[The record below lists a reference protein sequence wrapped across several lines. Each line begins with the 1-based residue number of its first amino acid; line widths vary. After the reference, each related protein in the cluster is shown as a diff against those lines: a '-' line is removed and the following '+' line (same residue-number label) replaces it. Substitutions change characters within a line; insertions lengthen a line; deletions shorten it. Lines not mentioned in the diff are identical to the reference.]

1 MSGGPAGGM
10 GGGGTS
16 RDGAQ
21 MHPDMAFEWGYSPRA
36 VHSPSRFS
44 RDEEANP
51 NRTKSNLSQQ
61 RTLSLS
67 AARLS
72 QAAADL
78 GFHVTASA
86 NAPPAAQAGAFPG
99 FSPAAAA
106 AAAAALAAG
115 GDAGGGGGLGGG
127 VPGGGLV
134 RGGSGLAGWSGGVA
148 GAGGPGHLQSLTVD
162 PSKAGISSRGA
173 GGHGV
178 PPLPLPSPKGNA
190 AAAAA
195 GKLGSPRGNFSGSRA
210 GALGHW
216 PRAGLP
222 ASIQQQLMLGAMGG
236 GAGGGSAAGGGAAGL
251 AGLGGMPGGYAGGG
265 GGMGALGNVG
275 GAGTA
280 GMAGMGGMAGL
291 AALNSSS
298 DGSGNGGGSGNGIPG
313 MSLQTQLS
321 LLAAQL
327 DGRLDDNNPLSR
339 TSSAPPLG
347 ALLASIGD
355 VAELERLYRLLP
367 DAMSPDVSLH
377 VGLTLPYQSIG
388 YLSSTVP
395 SMAALIRERTKLSRT
410 SSCPPPVAEDMSG
423 GAGGSGMEERA
434 GEGESSESEG
444 ESGQRGTGAGHKRK
458 KRRAPGGVGAGADVA
473 GRSGVG
479 GKVLALP
486 SPPAPIRP
494 PFPPRVPPTHRPTL
508 PPHASARHPAL
519 QVQREPE
526 GGLGR
531 IVGGMETAHKAP
543 RREPDD
549 ALDGG
554 ARLGGRG
561 GGGVGGGGA
570 GSGGRGSAGA
580 WGGSPGGG
588 YSMQGGGMGGSMQA
602 GAMETSSQDY
612 IHVRARRGQA
622 TDSHS
627 LAERVRRE
635 KISDRMKVLQSLVPT
650 CTKATGKAVMLD
662 EIINY
667 VRSLQLQVELLSA
680 KLAAIEQDTAEMD
693 GSDSPADFCAAQM
706 AALGGLLLPSAPA
719 SAAAAGTGTG
729 GGGNAT
735 AMGGGATAAGA
746 SAGAGASGGSGG
758 SAGAAA
764 VAAAALAGGSFRQ
777 ASPSCSQSHDW
788 STTDSAHHSTAS
800 PMATPSASASASLG
814 AAAALHPDMASLPTD
829 LARLLLSRHLPNLP
843 FAGAAGGAGGTGGGA
858 AGGEEMRG
866 DGGGGMGGGG
876 GGMGG
881 GGGGMGGGGGGMG
894 GGAGE
899 GLGELTMEQL
909 QAQLDVMNGVGAGGG
924 GGGGRGRGGGGPATH
939 GCAVRLPRI
948 AQLVPFLDPPPP
960 HTGLEEPNGKLE
972 VDAWDGGLESIVA
985 AAAAMPPSQQAQS
998 ASGNSHSAN
1007 NQPASGSPSLSQQS
1021 AGDSILSME
1030 SHQSMSDSLRAHLS
1044 ALHGEARRRLP
1055 AALASAQV
1063 ASVCFAAVLVLV
1075 LLPLGLWIG
1084 RLGMGVKMIY
1094 GFLAWVN
1101 AAVRQMWPELRK
1113 ASTDMLKSSLRGLLE
1128 GYHFGIITGI
1138 DVRSVDLGP
1147 DPPTITGYQ
1156 LGIITGIDVR
1166 SVDLGPD
1173 PPTITGY
1180 QLGIITGIDV
1190 RSVDLGPDPPT
1201 ITGYHLGIITGIDV
1215 RSVDLGP
1222 DPPTITGYQLGIIT
1236 GIDVRSVDLGPDPPT
1251 ITAVRVHRGGPDN
1264 GQAQRDKQRSR
1275 AAQEEGSAQ
1284 GGGEGGGGKGEAGVV
1299 TVAEAKEQAER
1310 RIRGGA
1316 EAQVLGKG
1324 QGEGMGQREE
1334 QGQGEGEGQGKG
1346 EGEGEGVWEEKRGR
1360 AEAKEQG
1367 QGGEGEGEGEGGG
1380 GAEGGVAEE
1389 GVAEEGVAE
1398 EGVAEEGVADEV
1410 IAEVVV
1416 EWVEG
1421 RVQQRSMRLRV
1432 QTAMSPD
1439 VDVQVSSIAAAATLK
1454 LTLKPLLPRLPG
1466 FGAVL
1471 LSLLNQPFFDFKV
1484 SVMGGNLKAM
1494 PGFEKMIE
1502 TVLRLSI
1509 DDSLVWP
1516 SRWVYPVVEGDF
1528 SFLELIPVGYLDV
1541 SQIEAEGLPKTNVLT
1556 RAADPILLQT
1566 SPSFSPASPALCS
1579 LHQHLQFPG
1588 AHPNGYLDVSLIE
1601 AEDLPKTDVLTGLHA
1616 LPASHTH
1623 PLGSP
1628 SSPLLSSPPL
1638 LLSFPRPHPSGFP
1651 GAHTSGVARRVA
1663 DRGGGAFEDGC
1674 ADQCC
1679 SLICLGAASF
1689 MPACPPSSS
1698 FLELTPVGYL
1708 DVSLIEAEGLPKTDV
1723 LTGAADPFVLL
1734 YVRQREGAIK
1744 RSSTV
1749 HHSRHPTWNEGF
1761 ILEVED
1767 PDSQQLTIRLMDSE
1781 RFEKSEFIGAHMLLL
1796 HTLPFLSPT
1805 LPFPSQLHPNK
1816 AQDLWLDL
1824 YDKPETHE
1832 SASTHG
1838 RVHVVVMF
1846 VPYTQREGGGES
1858 AAEGKEG
1865 EVSAVGEERRSEV
1878 EAEQKRPDS
1887 IGDGG
1892 RAGG

>member
-195 GKLGSPRGNFSGSRA
+195 ANAAAGKLGSPRGKLSGSRA

-275 GAGTA
+275 GAGMA

-298 DGSGNGGGSGNGIPG
+298 DGSGSGGGSGNGIPG

-444 ESGQRGTGAGHKRK
+444 ESGQRGAGAGHKRK

-479 GKVLALP
+479 GKFLLP
-486 SPPAPIRP
+486 RLQSVPLSPLV
-494 PFPPRVPPTHRPTL
+494 FPPLVPPTHRLTL

-580 WGGSPGGG
+580 WGVSPGGG

-635 KISDRMKVLQSLVPT
+635 RISDRMKVLQSLVPI

-909 QAQLDVMNGVGAGGG
+909 QAQLDVMNG
-924 GGGGRGRGGGGPATH
+924 
-939 GCAVRLPRI
+939 
-948 AQLVPFLDPPPP
+948 
-960 HTGLEEPNGKLE
+960 
-972 VDAWDGGLESIVA
+972 WDGGLESIVA

-1201 ITGYHLGIITGIDV
+1201 ITGYQLGIITGIDVRSVDLGPDPPTITGYQLGIITGIDVRSVDLGPDPPTITGYQLGIITGIDVRSVDLGPDPPTITGYQLGIITGIDV

-1284 GGGEGGGGKGEAGVV
+1284 G
-1299 TVAEAKEQAER
+1299 
-1310 RIRGGA
+1310 
-1316 EAQVLGKG
+1316 
-1324 QGEGMGQREE
+1324 
-1334 QGQGEGEGQGKG
+1334 
-1346 EGEGEGVWEEKRGR
+1346 
-1360 AEAKEQG
+1360 
-1367 QGGEGEGEGEGGG
+1367 
-1380 GAEGGVAEE
+1380 EGGVAEE
-1389 GVAEEGVAE
+1389 GIAEEGVAE

-1638 LLSFPRPHPSGFP
+1638 LLSFPQPHPSGFP

-1663 DRGGGAFEDGC
+1663 DRGGGAFEDGR

-1796 HTLPFLSPT
+1796 HTMGLVSLSFIPLSFRPSSPT
-1805 LPFPSQLHPNK
+1805 APLSFPYSPVPSQLHPNK

-1858 AAEGKEG
+1858 AAEGE
-1865 EVSAVGEERRSEV
+1865 
-1878 EAEQKRPDS
+1878 
-1887 IGDGG
+1887 GG
-1892 RAGG
+1892 RS

>member
-195 GKLGSPRGNFSGSRA
+195 ANAAAGKLGSPRGNFSGSRA

-236 GAGGGSAAGGGAAGL
+236 GAGGGAAGGGAAGL

-275 GAGTA
+275 GAGMA

-298 DGSGNGGGSGNGIPG
+298 DGSGSGGGSGSGIPG

-367 DAMSPDVSLH
+367 DAMSPDVSPH

-444 ESGQRGTGAGHKRK
+444 ESGQRGAGAGHKRK

-479 GKVLALP
+479 GKVLARLKIHFINTMCLTVLVSACALSLVHSCLP
-486 SPPAPIRP
+486 ALVPAASCCLSFQHTTHQLCHPPHSSSFSPGSNPS
-494 PFPPRVPPTHRPTL
+494 PFPPSCSPHSPPDPSPSRL
-508 PPHASARHPAL
+508 RAPPCPPM
-519 QVQREPE
+519 QRESDDALD
-526 GGLGR
+526 GGARLR
-531 IVGGMETAHKAP
+531 W
-543 RREPDD
+543 EPDD

-667 VRSLQLQVELLSA
+667 VRSLQLQVEVSLREYVAIMRAPTPYFLMPTSPRFLSANPPSFPFLPFPFCLLSPLFRSPNLPPSLSPPQLLSA

-800 PMATPSASASASLG
+800 PMATPSASASLG
-814 AAAALHPDMASLPTD
+814 AAGALHPDMAFLPTD

-843 FAGAAGGAGGTGGGA
+843 FAGAAGAAGGTGGGA

-866 DGGGGMGGGG
+866 DGGGGMG

-909 QAQLDVMNGVGAGGG
+909 QAQLDAMNGVGAAGA
-924 GGGGRGRGGGGPATH
+924 GRGGEGGLPHMGVQCESPPQNRPAYSLS
-939 GCAVRLPRI
+939 RLPSPNN
-948 AQLVPFLDPPPP
+948 A
-960 HTGLEEPNGKLE
+960 LEEPHGKLE
-972 VDAWDGGLESIVA
+972 VDAVGAAFEGPLFSPALPPVPPCSLHPLSGCGLWDGGLESVVAAAAAMLLFSPLKCPPVPPMLLSPTRWQWDGGLESIVA

-1007 NQPASGSPSLSQQS
+1007 NQPASGTP
-1021 AGDSILSME
+1021 
-1030 SHQSMSDSLRAHLS
+1030 
-1044 ALHGEARRRLP
+1044 
-1055 AALASAQV
+1055 
-1063 ASVCFAAVLVLV
+1063 
-1075 LLPLGLWIG
+1075 
-1084 RLGMGVKMIY
+1084 Y
-1094 GFLAWVN
+1094 
-1101 AAVRQMWPELRK
+1101 
-1113 ASTDMLKSSLRGLLE
+1113 
-1128 GYHFGIITGI
+1128 
-1138 DVRSVDLGP
+1138 
-1147 DPPTITGYQ
+1147 
-1156 LGIITGIDVR
+1156 
-1166 SVDLGPD
+1166 
-1173 PPTITGY
+1173 
-1180 QLGIITGIDV
+1180 
-1190 RSVDLGPDPPT
+1190 
-1201 ITGYHLGIITGIDV
+1201 
-1215 RSVDLGP
+1215 
-1222 DPPTITGYQLGIIT
+1222 
-1236 GIDVRSVDLGPDPPT
+1236 
-1251 ITAVRVHRGGPDN
+1251 
-1264 GQAQRDKQRSR
+1264 
-1275 AAQEEGSAQ
+1275 
-1284 GGGEGGGGKGEAGVV
+1284 
-1299 TVAEAKEQAER
+1299 
-1310 RIRGGA
+1310 
-1316 EAQVLGKG
+1316 
-1324 QGEGMGQREE
+1324 
-1334 QGQGEGEGQGKG
+1334 
-1346 EGEGEGVWEEKRGR
+1346 
-1360 AEAKEQG
+1360 
-1367 QGGEGEGEGEGGG
+1367 
-1380 GAEGGVAEE
+1380 
-1389 GVAEEGVAE
+1389 
-1398 EGVAEEGVADEV
+1398 
-1410 IAEVVV
+1410 
-1416 EWVEG
+1416 
-1421 RVQQRSMRLRV
+1421 
-1432 QTAMSPD
+1432 
-1439 VDVQVSSIAAAATLK
+1439 
-1454 LTLKPLLPRLPG
+1454 
-1466 FGAVL
+1466 
-1471 LSLLNQPFFDFKV
+1471 
-1484 SVMGGNLKAM
+1484 
-1494 PGFEKMIE
+1494 
-1502 TVLRLSI
+1502 
-1509 DDSLVWP
+1509 
-1516 SRWVYPVVEGDF
+1516 
-1528 SFLELIPVGYLDV
+1528 
-1541 SQIEAEGLPKTNVLT
+1541 
-1556 RAADPILLQT
+1556 
-1566 SPSFSPASPALCS
+1566 
-1579 LHQHLQFPG
+1579 
-1588 AHPNGYLDVSLIE
+1588 
-1601 AEDLPKTDVLTGLHA
+1601 
-1616 LPASHTH
+1616 
-1623 PLGSP
+1623 
-1628 SSPLLSSPPL
+1628 
-1638 LLSFPRPHPSGFP
+1638 
-1651 GAHTSGVARRVA
+1651 HTS
-1663 DRGGGAFEDGC
+1663 
-1674 ADQCC
+1674 
-1679 SLICLGAASF
+1679 
-1689 MPACPPSSS
+1689 
-1698 FLELTPVGYL
+1698 
-1708 DVSLIEAEGLPKTDV
+1708 
-1723 LTGAADPFVLL
+1723 
-1734 YVRQREGAIK
+1734 
-1744 RSSTV
+1744 
-1749 HHSRHPTWNEGF
+1749 
-1761 ILEVED
+1761 
-1767 PDSQQLTIRLMDSE
+1767 
-1781 RFEKSEFIGAHMLLL
+1781 
-1796 HTLPFLSPT
+1796 
-1805 LPFPSQLHPNK
+1805 
-1816 AQDLWLDL
+1816 
-1824 YDKPETHE
+1824 
-1832 SASTHG
+1832 
-1838 RVHVVVMF
+1838 
-1846 VPYTQREGGGES
+1846 
-1858 AAEGKEG
+1858 
-1865 EVSAVGEERRSEV
+1865 
-1878 EAEQKRPDS
+1878 
-1887 IGDGG
+1887 
-1892 RAGG
+1892 

>member
-1 MSGGPAGGM
+1 MSGGPAGGV

-78 GFHVTASA
+78 GFHVTPPPYPSASA

-115 GDAGGGGGLGGG
+115 GDAGGGLGLGGG
-127 VPGGGLV
+127 IPGGGISGGGLV
-134 RGGSGLAGWSGGVA
+134 RGGSGLPGWSGGGVA
-148 GAGGPGHLQSLTVD
+148 GAGGAGHLQSLTVD

-195 GKLGSPRGNFSGSRA
+195 VANAAAGKLGSPRGNFSGSRA
-210 GALGHW
+210 AGLGHW

-222 ASIQQQLMLGAMGG
+222 ASIQQQLMLGAIGG
-236 GAGGGSAAGGGAAGL
+236 GAGGGAAGGGAAGL
-251 AGLGGMPGGYAGGG
+251 AGLGGMQSGFAGGG

-275 GAGTA
+275 GAGMA
-280 GMAGMGGMAGL
+280 GMAGIGGMAGL

-298 DGSGNGGGSGNGIPG
+298 DGSGSGGGSGGGLPG
-313 MSLQTQLS
+313 MNLQTQLS

-327 DGRLDDNNPLSR
+327 DGRMDDNNPLSR
-339 TSSAPPLG
+339 TNSAPPLG

-367 DAMSPDVSLH
+367 DAMSPDVSPH
-377 VGLTLPYQSIG
+377 VGLTLPYQGIGAASGSATSSAVGSVATSPDRELHLHRLLGSMGSGSMGSMGSGSMGMGSGSMAG

-423 GAGGSGMEERA
+423 GAGGSGMEGRG

-444 ESGQRGTGAGHKRK
+444 ESGQHGAGAGHKRK

-473 GRSGVG
+473 GRSGGG
-479 GKVLALP
+479 GK
-486 SPPAPIRP
+486 
-494 PFPPRVPPTHRPTL
+494 
-508 PPHASARHPAL
+508 
-519 QVQREPE
+519 QREPE
-526 GGLGR
+526 
-531 IVGGMETAHKAP
+531 
-543 RREPDD
+543 D

-561 GGGVGGGGA
+561 GGGGGGGSA
-570 GSGGRGSAGA
+570 GSGGKGSAGA

-719 SAAAAGTGTG
+719 SAAAAGAGGGATG
-729 GGGNAT
+729 GGGNVA
-735 AMGGGATAAGA
+735 AMGGGAAAGGA
-746 SAGAGASGGSGG
+746 SAGAGVSGGSAG

-764 VAAAALAGGSFRQ
+764 VAATALAGG
-777 ASPSCSQSHDW
+777 
-788 STTDSAHHSTAS
+788 STAS
-800 PMATPSASASASLG
+800 PMATPSPSASLG

-829 LARLLLSRHLPNLP
+829 LARLLLSRHLPHP
-843 FAGAAGGAGGTGGGA
+843 AFGGTAGGGGTGGGGV
-858 AGGEEMRG
+858 GGEE
-866 DGGGGMGGGG
+866 MGGGG

-894 GGAGE
+894 GGGGE

-909 QAQLDVMNGVGAGGG
+909 QAQLDAMNGVGAGGG
-924 GGGGRGRGGGGPATH
+924 GEGQGWGGRGGGEGGLPH
-939 GCAVRLPRI
+939 MGVPCEVRWGM
-948 AQLVPFLDPPPP
+948 QC
-960 HTGLEEPNGKLE
+960 E
-972 VDAWDGGLESIVA
+972 WDGGLESIVA

-998 ASGNSHSAN
+998 GSGASHSAN
-1007 NQPASGSPSLSQQS
+1007 NHHASGSSLSS
-1021 AGDSILSME
+1021 RYYRDMR
-1030 SHQSMSDSLRAHLS
+1030 DSLRARLS
-1044 ALHGEARRRLP
+1044 ALYGEARRRLP
-1055 AALASAQV
+1055 AVLASAQV
-1063 ASVCFAAVLVLV
+1063 ASACFAVVL
-1075 LLPLGLWIG
+1075 
-1084 RLGMGVKMIY
+1084 
-1094 GFLAWVN
+1094 LAWVN

-1113 ASTDMLKSSLRGLLE
+1113 ASTEMLKSSLRGLFE

-1147 DPPTITGYQ
+1147 DPPTIT
-1156 LGIITGIDVR
+1156 
-1166 SVDLGPD
+1166 
-1173 PPTITGY
+1173 
-1180 QLGIITGIDV
+1180 
-1190 RSVDLGPDPPT
+1190 
-1201 ITGYHLGIITGIDV
+1201 
-1215 RSVDLGP
+1215 
-1222 DPPTITGYQLGIIT
+1222 
-1236 GIDVRSVDLGPDPPT
+1236 
-1251 ITAVRVHRGGPDN
+1251 AVRVRSGGADN
-1264 GQAQRDKQRSR
+1264 GGAKREAQSGR
-1275 AAQEEGSAQ
+1275 AGQEEGSAQ
-1284 GGGEGGGGKGEAGVV
+1284 G
-1299 TVAEAKEQAER
+1299 
-1310 RIRGGA
+1310 
-1316 EAQVLGKG
+1316 
-1324 QGEGMGQREE
+1324 
-1334 QGQGEGEGQGKG
+1334 
-1346 EGEGEGVWEEKRGR
+1346 
-1360 AEAKEQG
+1360 
-1367 QGGEGEGEGEGGG
+1367 
-1380 GAEGGVAEE
+1380 
-1389 GVAEEGVAE
+1389 
-1398 EGVAEEGVADEV
+1398 
-1410 IAEVVV
+1410 
-1416 EWVEG
+1416 
-1421 RVQQRSMRLRV
+1421 
-1432 QTAMSPD
+1432 D

-1471 LSLLNQPFFDFKV
+1471 LSLLNQCAAVVVSFNCILCMLPAPLSSTLPSSIPTSIPPSSRSPFPHLSPGQPFFDFKV

-1516 SRWVYPVVEGDF
+1516 SRWVYPVVDGDF
-1528 SFLELIPVGYLDV
+1528 
-1541 SQIEAEGLPKTNVLT
+1541 
-1556 RAADPILLQT
+1556 
-1566 SPSFSPASPALCS
+1566 
-1579 LHQHLQFPG
+1579 
-1588 AHPNGYLDVSLIE
+1588 
-1601 AEDLPKTDVLTGLHA
+1601 
-1616 LPASHTH
+1616 
-1623 PLGSP
+1623 
-1628 SSPLLSSPPL
+1628 
-1638 LLSFPRPHPSGFP
+1638 
-1651 GAHTSGVARRVA
+1651 
-1663 DRGGGAFEDGC
+1663 
-1674 ADQCC
+1674 
-1679 SLICLGAASF
+1679 
-1689 MPACPPSSS
+1689 S

-1734 YVRQREGAIK
+1734 YVRQREGGIK

-1767 PDSQQLTIRLMDSE
+1767 PQAQQLTIRLMDSE
-1781 RFEKSEFIGAHMLLL
+1781 RFEKSEFIGAHMLPL
-1796 HTLPFLSPT
+1796 HTEVREVAK
-1805 LPFPSQLHPNK
+1805 PSR
-1816 AQDLWLDL
+1816 
-1824 YDKPETHE
+1824 E

-1838 RVHVVVMF
+1838 RVHVVVMYVPYTERERGEGG
-1846 VPYTQREGGGES
+1846 VPYTQMEKRSMDDDFPPMLDVPGFGIQLPGRTAEDSNLNFLTDSGTANFGHVAVGRGGLRVPDQQQQQDNSLRLADLRKVELLGRGAS
-1858 AAEGKEG
+1858 AAVYLVQHARTGQQYALKDMQLNMDADVQKHVGNELRINHQCRSPHVVRCYQAFVDDGHLFIVLEYMDAGSLADVLQLVGRITEPYLAAISRQALQGLRDLYQGHRIIHRDIKPSNMLLNQSG
-1865 EVSAVGEERRSEV
+1865 CLKISDFGVSRVLENSYDVGNTFAGTYTYMSPERIMGRSYSHNSDLWAFGLSLLECAIGQYPYRPASGGSFNYFDLLSEISNSPAPIAPPDFFSPQFCDFV
-1878 EAEQKRPDS
+1878 ALCLQKDPNQRPSAEQLLNHPFIHLHPDVS
-1887 IGDGG
+1887 LQPLVSSD
-1892 RAGG
+1892 

>member
-195 GKLGSPRGNFSGSRA
+195 ANAAAGKLGSPRGKLSGSRA

-275 GAGTA
+275 GAGMA

-298 DGSGNGGGSGNGIPG
+298 DGSGSGGGSGNGIPG

-388 YLSSTVP
+388 AASGSATSSAVGSVATSPDRELHMHRLLGSMGSGSMGSMGNGSMGSGSMAGYLSSTVP

-444 ESGQRGTGAGHKRK
+444 ESGQRGAGAGHKRK

-479 GKVLALP
+479 GKFLLP
-486 SPPAPIRP
+486 RLQSVPLSPLV
-494 PFPPRVPPTHRPTL
+494 FPPLVPPTHRLTL

-561 GGGVGGGGA
+561 GGGLGGGGA

-580 WGGSPGGG
+580 WGVSPGGG

-635 KISDRMKVLQSLVPT
+635 RISDRMKVLQSLVPT

-667 VRSLQLQVELLSA
+667 VRSLQLQVENFA
-680 KLAAIEQDTAEMD
+680 
-693 GSDSPADFCAAQM
+693 F
-706 AALGGLLLPSAPA
+706 
-719 SAAAAGTGTG
+719 
-729 GGGNAT
+729 N
-735 AMGGGATAAGA
+735 
-746 SAGAGASGGSGG
+746 
-758 SAGAAA
+758 
-764 VAAAALAGGSFRQ
+764 
-777 ASPSCSQSHDW
+777 PSC
-788 STTDSAHHSTAS
+788 
-800 PMATPSASASASLG
+800 P
-814 AAAALHPDMASLPTD
+814 
-829 LARLLLSRHLPNLP
+829 
-843 FAGAAGGAGGTGGGA
+843 
-858 AGGEEMRG
+858 
-866 DGGGGMGGGG
+866 
-876 GGMGG
+876 
-881 GGGGMGGGGGGMG
+881 
-894 GGAGE
+894 
-899 GLGELTMEQL
+899 
-909 QAQLDVMNGVGAGGG
+909 
-924 GGGGRGRGGGGPATH
+924 
-939 GCAVRLPRI
+939 
-948 AQLVPFLDPPPP
+948 
-960 HTGLEEPNGKLE
+960 LE
-972 VDAWDGGLESIVA
+972 
-985 AAAAMPPSQQAQS
+985 
-998 ASGNSHSAN
+998 
-1007 NQPASGSPSLSQQS
+1007 PSLNS
-1021 AGDSILSME
+1021 
-1030 SHQSMSDSLRAHLS
+1030 
-1044 ALHGEARRRLP
+1044 
-1055 AALASAQV
+1055 
-1063 ASVCFAAVLVLV
+1063 
-1075 LLPLGLWIG
+1075 
-1084 RLGMGVKMIY
+1084 
-1094 GFLAWVN
+1094 
-1101 AAVRQMWPELRK
+1101 
-1113 ASTDMLKSSLRGLLE
+1113 
-1128 GYHFGIITGI
+1128 
-1138 DVRSVDLGP
+1138 
-1147 DPPTITGYQ
+1147 PPYAIF
-1156 LGIITGIDVR
+1156 V
-1166 SVDLGPD
+1166 
-1173 PPTITGY
+1173 
-1180 QLGIITGIDV
+1180 
-1190 RSVDLGPDPPT
+1190 
-1201 ITGYHLGIITGIDV
+1201 
-1215 RSVDLGP
+1215 
-1222 DPPTITGYQLGIIT
+1222 
-1236 GIDVRSVDLGPDPPT
+1236 
-1251 ITAVRVHRGGPDN
+1251 
-1264 GQAQRDKQRSR
+1264 
-1275 AAQEEGSAQ
+1275 
-1284 GGGEGGGGKGEAGVV
+1284 
-1299 TVAEAKEQAER
+1299 
-1310 RIRGGA
+1310 
-1316 EAQVLGKG
+1316 
-1324 QGEGMGQREE
+1324 
-1334 QGQGEGEGQGKG
+1334 
-1346 EGEGEGVWEEKRGR
+1346 
-1360 AEAKEQG
+1360 
-1367 QGGEGEGEGEGGG
+1367 
-1380 GAEGGVAEE
+1380 
-1389 GVAEEGVAE
+1389 
-1398 EGVAEEGVADEV
+1398 
-1410 IAEVVV
+1410 
-1416 EWVEG
+1416 
-1421 RVQQRSMRLRV
+1421 
-1432 QTAMSPD
+1432 
-1439 VDVQVSSIAAAATLK
+1439 
-1454 LTLKPLLPRLPG
+1454 
-1466 FGAVL
+1466 
-1471 LSLLNQPFFDFKV
+1471 
-1484 SVMGGNLKAM
+1484 
-1494 PGFEKMIE
+1494 
-1502 TVLRLSI
+1502 
-1509 DDSLVWP
+1509 
-1516 SRWVYPVVEGDF
+1516 
-1528 SFLELIPVGYLDV
+1528 
-1541 SQIEAEGLPKTNVLT
+1541 
-1556 RAADPILLQT
+1556 
-1566 SPSFSPASPALCS
+1566 
-1579 LHQHLQFPG
+1579 
-1588 AHPNGYLDVSLIE
+1588 
-1601 AEDLPKTDVLTGLHA
+1601 
-1616 LPASHTH
+1616 
-1623 PLGSP
+1623 
-1628 SSPLLSSPPL
+1628 LSSPPL
-1638 LLSFPRPHPSGFP
+1638 HSS
-1651 GAHTSGVARRVA
+1651 
-1663 DRGGGAFEDGC
+1663 
-1674 ADQCC
+1674 
-1679 SLICLGAASF
+1679 
-1689 MPACPPSSS
+1689 PP
-1698 FLELTPVGYL
+1698 
-1708 DVSLIEAEGLPKTDV
+1708 
-1723 LTGAADPFVLL
+1723 
-1734 YVRQREGAIK
+1734 
-1744 RSSTV
+1744 
-1749 HHSRHPTWNEGF
+1749 
-1761 ILEVED
+1761 
-1767 PDSQQLTIRLMDSE
+1767 
-1781 RFEKSEFIGAHMLLL
+1781 
-1796 HTLPFLSPT
+1796 
-1805 LPFPSQLHPNK
+1805 
-1816 AQDLWLDL
+1816 
-1824 YDKPETHE
+1824 
-1832 SASTHG
+1832 
-1838 RVHVVVMF
+1838 
-1846 VPYTQREGGGES
+1846 
-1858 AAEGKEG
+1858 
-1865 EVSAVGEERRSEV
+1865 
-1878 EAEQKRPDS
+1878 
-1887 IGDGG
+1887 
-1892 RAGG
+1892 

>member
-479 GKVLALP
+479 GK
-486 SPPAPIRP
+486 
-494 PFPPRVPPTHRPTL
+494 
-508 PPHASARHPAL
+508 
-519 QVQREPE
+519 
-526 GGLGR
+526 
-531 IVGGMETAHKAP
+531 
-543 RREPDD
+543 REPDD

-693 GSDSPADFCAAQM
+693 GSDSPADF
-706 AALGGLLLPSAPA
+706 S
-719 SAAAAGTGTG
+719 
-729 GGGNAT
+729 
-735 AMGGGATAAGA
+735 
-746 SAGAGASGGSGG
+746 
-758 SAGAAA
+758 
-764 VAAAALAGGSFRQ
+764 
-777 ASPSCSQSHDW
+777 
-788 STTDSAHHSTAS
+788 
-800 PMATPSASASASLG
+800 SASASLG

-924 GGGGRGRGGGGPATH
+924 GGGEGEGGRGA
-939 GCAVRLPRI
+939 C
-948 AQLVPFLDPPPP
+948 
-960 HTGLEEPNGKLE
+960 HTWVCSVSGM
-972 VDAWDGGLESIVA
+972 WDGGLESIVA

-1084 RLGMGVKMIY
+1084 RLGMG
-1094 GFLAWVN
+1094 LAWVN

-1251 ITAVRVHRGGPDN
+1251 ITGYQLGIITGIDVRSVDLGPDPPTITDARCAVWGGPDN

-1471 LSLLNQPFFDFKV
+1471 LSLLNQCAAVTAQPSGAFSLHSLHAGSPSFSHSPILYPLFCSTLRPLALPPLLPRQPFFDFKV

-1623 PLGSP
+1623 PLVGYLDVSLIEAEDLP
-1628 SSPLLSSPPL
+1628 KMLQ
-1638 LLSFPRPHPSGFP
+1638 FP